1 MEEFRLILIGLPIGF
16 FMSFALGPVFFS
28 IINSVLSGGFKTVI
42 PISLGVI
49 FADIVIIS
57 LILFGFRFLDT
68 DFISANSSLFHFI
81 NFVILLLFG
90 LFILFKNKKEPTI
103 SVQRTYS
110 GFFSGFALN
119 FFNPANF
126 FIWIAFSNFAHQ
138 NHHTNA
144 LFVYL
149 GCLMGILLTELGI
162 GFFASALKK
171 FLSIKNIY
179 YVNMISGLAFICFSI
194 YFFIKWLFF

>member
-1 MEEFRLILIGLPIGF
+1 LEEFRLILIGLPIGF

-28 IINSVLSGGFKTVI
+28 IINSVLSGGFRSVL

-49 FADIVIIS
+49 FADIIIIS
-57 LILFGFRFLDT
+57 LILFGFRFLDPN
-68 DFISANSSLFHFI
+68 FISTHSSLFHFI

-90 LFILFKNKKEPTI
+90 LFILFKNNQESTETG
-103 SVQRTYS
+103 QRTYS

-138 NHHTNA
+138 NHGAKAH
-144 LFVYL
+144 FVYF
-149 GCLMGILLTELGI
+149 GCLLGIFLTELGI

-171 FLSIKNIY
+171 FLSKKNIY
-179 YVNMISGLAFICFSI
+179 YVNTLSGLAFICFSI